1 MFHKRNALLIIWII
15 AAACVMPLHPAHAYI
30 DPGTGSYVLQIL
42 IGIFFGA
49 SYAIIRFWKSIVNLF
64 KKIFRKKD
72 NK

>member
-1 MFHKRNALLIIWII
+1 MFYKKNTLLILWII
-15 AAACVMPLHPAHAYI
+15 LAASFMPIHPAHAYI

-64 KKIFRKKD
+64 KKILGKFKK
-72 NK
+72 